1 MESEENSR
9 LSSQDEKNNTNNDN
23 NKNNNLSTK
32 NQESLKANKKDDNQN
47 NNGKNEIE
55 VELVLKNN
63 ANNINDNETQ
73 KLSAEKNDSLEDKG
87 KNKELS
93 LPKIEANNSL
103 KYVQENNI
111 NIISN
116 KKLNLGEEANVNNIE
131 KEKESSNIP
140 SSIIKNLENDTLT
153 DRTNTDKTKEREEK
167 IVKTFNKLKKALM
180 LACVEIEDNLNKI
193 YYPEKTEEMMNLS
206 HVNVTKSTKFTQVN
220 EGMTEEQKL
229 KEKEYLKKI
238 KIYKTKINALQN
250 QLDIEIRTNKVDEL
264 EILYTGKKAY
274 LEKLKKENNYL
285 KSINNM
291 DENSQNEI
299 NNKNMNK
306 AELISINEKINK
318 IKDETKIQKDYCKTL
333 IEKIKSQN
341 GKIKDLQNKC
351 DLINQ
356 NIEYYKKKQIQILKK
371 QKEENNL
378 NNYNEEMDIKT
389 LKKNYEEKYNKLK
402 EKENK
407 IHPKVKEQNMK
418 IKGFLKNNE
427 KLSDDI
433 KEIINEIK
441 DKTSQIISYENKIK
455 IKEMKIYNKIIKK
468 NNTLID
474 KKPFHV
480 GPVNSNKIKNKKI
493 FDYQKY
499 LKNYENVNKI
509 KNRLYTSADTNI
521 KNRPINEIEQLKT
534 DIQQT
539 IKKNELDEK
548 IKRIISDLKL
558 SYNKKIINNNDEEDD
573 LQKFLKRNEEIN
585 YRDRYNF
592 YVTEG
597 ANLPIPIKTENIN
610 NNIKNNLY
618 SNY

>member
-32 NQESLKANKKDDNQN
+32 NQESLKANKKDDNKN

-480 GPVNSNKIKNKKI
+480 GPINSNKIKNKKI

>member
-32 NQESLKANKKDDNQN
+32 NQESLKANKKDDNKN

-116 KKLNLGEEANVNNIE
+116 KKLNIGEESNANNIE

-274 LEKLKKENNYL
+274 LEKLKKENKYL
-285 KSINNM
+285 KSINSM

-356 NIEYYKKKQIQILKK
+356 NIEYYKKK

-480 GPVNSNKIKNKKI
+480 GPINSNKIKNKKI

>member
-23 NKNNNLSTK
+23 NKNKNLSTK
-32 NQESLKANKKDDNQN
+32 KQESLKANKKDDNQN

-63 ANNINDNETQ
+63 ANNINDNEPQ
-73 KLSAEKNDSLEDKG
+73 KLSAEKNDSSEDKE

-407 IHPKVKEQNMK
+407 IHPKVKEQNIK

-433 KEIINEIK
+433 KEIISEIK

-480 GPVNSNKIKNKKI
+480 GPINSNKIKNKKI

-610 NNIKNNLY
+610 TNIKNNLY

>member
-116 KKLNLGEEANVNNIE
+116 KKLNIGEESNVNNIE

-480 GPVNSNKIKNKKI
+480 GPINSNKIKNKKI

>member
-23 NKNNNLSTK
+23 NKNKNLSTK
-32 NQESLKANKKDDNQN
+32 KQESLKANKKDDNQN

-63 ANNINDNETQ
+63 ANNINDNEPQ
-73 KLSAEKNDSLEDKG
+73 KLSAEKSDSLEDKE

-116 KKLNLGEEANVNNIE
+116 KKLNLGEEANANNIE

-250 QLDIEIRTNKVDEL
+250 QLDIEIRKNKVDEL

-480 GPVNSNKIKNKKI
+480 GPINSNKIKNKKI

>member
-1 MESEENSR
+1 M
-9 LSSQDEKNNTNNDN
+9 
-23 NKNNNLSTK
+23 
-32 NQESLKANKKDDNQN
+32 
-47 NNGKNEIE
+47 
-55 VELVLKNN
+55 
-63 ANNINDNETQ
+63 
-73 KLSAEKNDSLEDKG
+73 
-87 KNKELS
+87 
-93 LPKIEANNSL
+93 
-103 KYVQENNI
+103 
-111 NIISN
+111 
-116 KKLNLGEEANVNNIE
+116 
-131 KEKESSNIP
+131 
-140 SSIIKNLENDTLT
+140 T

-167 IVKTFNKLKKALM
+167 IVKTFNRLKKALI

-250 QLDIEIRTNKVDEL
+250 QLDIEIGTNKVDEL
-264 EILYTGKKAY
+264 EILYSGKKAY
-274 LEKLKKENNYL
+274 LEKLKKENKYL
-285 KSINNM
+285 KSINSM

-356 NIEYYKKKQIQILKK
+356 NIEYYKKKQIQTLKK
-371 QKEENNL
+371 KKEENNL
-378 NNYNEEMDIKT
+378 NNFNEEMDIKT

-480 GPVNSNKIKNKKI
+480 GPINSNKIKNKKI

-573 LQKFLKRNEEIN
+573 LQKFIKRNEEIN

-610 NNIKNNLY
+610 TNIKNNLY